1 VGASVADVLEVDPR
15 QVQTAADGLRAHHLA
30 MADHRRTCN
39 GIEVSG
45 AGPAAT
51 IGVALESL
59 TSLYGSALMA
69 LSRELDL
76 LAVELGKSAHAVAA
90 VDQAGAR

>member
-1 VGASVADVLEVDPR
+1 VSLGDALEVTPAR
-15 QVQTAADGLRAHHLA
+15 VQTVAEKLQAHHLTVA
-30 MADHRRTCN
+30 EHRRSCD
-39 GIEVSG
+39 GIEVPG

-51 IGVALESL
+51 IGVALESF

-76 LAVELGKSAHAVAA
+76 LGVELGKSTDAVVA